1 MSFLYFCI
9 PEELE
14 VQRTLAKLKSM
25 DAKAAAVAQA
35 KAAEDEFV
43 MQKRRAME
51 EREAS
56 IRREL

>member
-14 VQRTLAKLKSM
+14 VQQTLAKLKSM